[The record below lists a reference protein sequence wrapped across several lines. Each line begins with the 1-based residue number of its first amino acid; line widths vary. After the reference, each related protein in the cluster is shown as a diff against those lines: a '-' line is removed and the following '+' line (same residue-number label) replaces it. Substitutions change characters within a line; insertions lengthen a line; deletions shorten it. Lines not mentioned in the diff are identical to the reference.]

1 VDEGADIRPLLFCE
15 ASHWQWKGSHVSAQ
29 GTRLAI
35 SLCAMAVALFAFM
48 QLPGWAGVIA
58 AGISVALGAG
68 IAEVVFR
75 RLADAE
81 TRRADLEDRVRNPPI
96 GREPATR

>member
-1 VDEGADIRPLLFCE
+1 LEKERAFARSFFVKQVTGNGEDRDM
-15 ASHWQWKGSHVSAQ
+15 SAQ
-29 GTRLAI
+29 GLRLAI

-48 QLPGWAGVIA
+48 ELPGWAGVIA

-68 IAEVVFR
+68 AAEVVFR

-81 TRRADLEDRVRNPPI
+81 TQRADLEDRVRNPPI
-96 GREPATR
+96 G